1 MVAVTR
7 TRKTIN
13 QNYGNSANSGLE
25 EKLWAAADKL
35 RGQMD
40 AAEYKHVVLGLIFLK
55 YISDSFEEHYHQLEL
70 WSANPSN
77 SFYIKEQQ
85 GRYKILEDKGQYLA
99 RNLFW
104 VPKEARWSYVQKNS
118 KNLNIG
124 KIIDSAMF
132 LIEQENPSLKNI
144 LPKDYSRLSLDQR
157 RLGELVEL
165 IGTIG
170 FGDTESCSKDILGMV
185 YEYFLGQFACL
196 EAKGG
201 EFYTPQSI
209 VKLLVE
215 MIQPYKG
222 CVYDPCCGSGGM
234 FVQSEKFVES
244 HGWKAEDLSIYG
256 QESNPTTWRL
266 CKMNLALRRIR
277 GNLGSC
283 HADTFSNDLH
293 PNLKANYILAN
304 PPFNMSDWGGEHLRH
319 DSRWQYGIPPT
330 NNANFA
336 WVQHIISHLAQ
347 DGIAGFVL
355 SNGSLNHSQGDG
367 KIREALIEADLIDCI
382 VALPIQLFYTTQI
395 SACLWFVARNKQET
409 KFRNRKGQTLF
420 IYAYSFGEMVDRT
433 HCTLTDSE
441 ISRIA
446 RTYQSWRNKESFGNY
461 KDIPGFCKSATL
473 EEIRSH
479 KMSLVPG
486 RYVGFDEE
494 LTKRWDM
501 ERLRVEL
508 ADVETRLKEIANA
521 SDSAFKVL
529 KELLHG

>member
-1 MVAVTR
+1 MAR
-7 TRKTIN
+7 TRKNIN
-13 QNYGNSANSGLE
+13 RQHGNGANLGFE

-55 YISDSFEEHYHQLEL
+55 YISDGFEEHYHQLEL
-70 WSANPSN
+70 WLALPSN
-77 SFYIKEQQ
+77 NLYVEEQQ
-85 GRYKILEDKGQYLA
+85 GRYKILEDKEKYLA
-99 RNLFW
+99 RDLFW
-104 VPKEARWSYVQKNS
+104 VPKEARWSYIQNNS
-118 KNLNIG
+118 KNLGIG
-124 KIIDSAMF
+124 KVIDSAMF
-132 LIEQENPSLKNI
+132 LIEQENLSLKNI
-144 LPKDYSRLSLDQR
+144 LPKDYSRSSLDQR

-165 IGTIG
+165 VGSIGL
-170 FGDTESCSKDILGMV
+170 GDTESRSRDILGRV
-185 YEYFLGQFACL
+185 YEYFLGRFASL

-201 EFYTPQSI
+201 EFYTPQSV

-234 FVQSEKFVES
+234 FVQSEKFIEA
-244 HGWKAEDLSIYG
+244 HGGKAEDLSIYG
-256 QESNPTTWRL
+256 QESNSTTWRL
-266 CKMNLALRRIR
+266 CKMNLALRRIQ
-277 GNLGSC
+277 GNIGSH
-283 HADTFSNDLH
+283 HADTFHNDLH
-293 PNLKANYILAN
+293 PNLKASYILAN
-304 PPFNMSDWGGEHLRH
+304 PPFNMSDWGGEHLRQ
-319 DSRWQYGIPPT
+319 DPRWQYGTPPI

-336 WVQHIISHLAQ
+336 WVEHMISHLAQ
-347 DGIAGFVL
+347 DGVAGFVL

-367 KIREALIEADLIDCI
+367 AIRETLIEADLIDCI

-395 SACLWFVARNKQET
+395 SACLWFVARNKQEP

-420 IYAYSFGEMVDRT
+420 IYTYPFGEMVDRT

-441 ISRIA
+441 ISKIA
-446 RTYQSWRNKESFGNY
+446 RTYQDWRDKKNFDNY
-461 KDIPGFCKSATL
+461 KDVPGFCKSATL

-494 LTKRWDM
+494 LTKHWDID
-501 ERLRVEL
+501 RLQAEL
-508 ADVETRLKEIANA
+508 ADVETRLNEIAKA
-521 SDSAFKVL
+521 SNSAFKVL